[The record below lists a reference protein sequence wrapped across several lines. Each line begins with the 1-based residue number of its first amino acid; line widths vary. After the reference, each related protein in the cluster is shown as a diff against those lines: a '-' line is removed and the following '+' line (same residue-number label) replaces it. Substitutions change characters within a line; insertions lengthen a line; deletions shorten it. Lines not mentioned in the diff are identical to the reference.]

1 MITIG
6 TDCSGIEAPLEAL
19 RQLRIPY
26 KQLWRCEIDKYARLS
41 ASANYPEPHKIY
53 EDILN
58 RNHKELPRVDI
69 YVCGFPCQSFS
80 MVGKR
85 LGTSDPRSNVINEM
99 VASIKASKPK
109 IIILENVRGF
119 LSIEGGKPLEKLK
132 KILGKEYNLDVSL
145 YNTKDYGL
153 PQTRTRV
160 YFVGIRRDLQKKPFV
175 KPSEVKM
182 KPLTDIVDSNVR
194 GSKTHKSMSMIDKS
208 KRYKDCFYNIINM
221 GFLTYG
227 RGASKDKCPAIITGN
242 PHFIYE
248 LNRVFSLKE
257 LLQLQGFPK
266 SFKVVVT
273 PTQIIKQIGNSM
285 SVCVVKKV
293 IQETLMCI

>member
-41 ASANYPEPHKIY
+41 ASANYPEPDKIY

-58 RNHKELPRVDI
+58 RNHKELPHVDI

-80 MVGKR
+80 SAGKR
-85 LGTSDPRSNVINEM
+85 LGTSDPRASVISEM

-145 YNTKDYGL
+145 YNTKKYGL
-153 PQTRTRV
+153 PQSRTRV

-182 KPLTDIVDSNVR
+182 KPLSDIVDSTVR
-194 GSKTHKSMSMIDKS
+194 GSKHGLPLNKIKKVKLNVNCS
-208 KRYKDCFYNIINM
+208 YNIINAPFINLELKALKDISPS
-221 GFLTYG
+221 FLTSSIPY
-227 RGASKDKCPAIITGN
+227 
-242 PHFIYE
+242 IYE
-248 LNRVFSLKE
+248 LKRYFTCME
-257 LLQLQGFPK
+257 IIQLQGFPK
-266 SFKVVVT
+266 SFKISVST
-273 PTQIIKQIGNSM
+273 SQIIKQVGNSM
-285 SVCVVKKV
+285 SVCVVKRV
-293 IQETLMCI
+293 IKEALTCI

>member
-41 ASANYPEPHKIY
+41 ASANYPEPDKIY

-58 RNHKELPRVDI
+58 RNHKELPHVDI

-80 MVGKR
+80 VAGKR
-85 LGTSDPRSNVINEM
+85 LGTSDPRANVIGEM

-119 LSIEGGKPLEKLK
+119 LSIEGGKPFEKLK

-145 YNTKDYGL
+145 YNTKKYGL
-153 PQTRTRV
+153 PQNRERV

-182 KPLTDIVDSNVR
+182 KPLTDIVDSTITHIPVNFVTSR
-194 GSKTHKSMSMIDKS
+194 ISKIKT
-208 KRYKDCFYNIINM
+208 YLDCTYNIINT
-221 GFLTYG
+221 GFLYTNN
-227 RGASKDKCPAIITGN
+227 SMKDVSPTLLTTGS
-242 PHFIYE
+242 HYILE
-248 LNRVFSLKE
+248 LNREFIDKE

-293 IQETLMCI
+293 IQEALICI